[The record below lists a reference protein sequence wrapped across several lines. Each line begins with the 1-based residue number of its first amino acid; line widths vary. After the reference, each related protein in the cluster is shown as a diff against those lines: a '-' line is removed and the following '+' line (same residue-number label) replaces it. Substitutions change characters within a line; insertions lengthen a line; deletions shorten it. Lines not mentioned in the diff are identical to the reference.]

1 MSGIVIA
8 DATKADIPAIAGIL
22 NHAVLN
28 TTAVW
33 YDEPQTDE
41 WMTAWFETRRA
52 KGWPVLVA
60 RNEGRVVGY
69 ASYGEFRSRWGYR
82 DTMEHSV
89 YVDPSAHRGGIGRML
104 LTNLVGRAERNGV
117 HVLVGGIADD
127 NVASLALHRTLGF
140 GEVARM
146 PEVGQKF
153 GKWLTLVFMQKI
165 LSP

>member
-1 MSGIVIA
+1 MSGIEIT
-8 DATKADIPAIAGIL
+8 DATMADIPAIAKIL

-41 WMTAWFETRRA
+41 WMAAWFDLRCG

-60 RNEGRVVGY
+60 RSEGRVVGY
-69 ASYGEFRSRWGYR
+69 ASYGEFRSRYGYR

-89 YVDPSAHRGGIGRML
+89 YVDPSVHRGGIGRML
-104 LTNLVGRAERNGV
+104 LTELIERAEMNGV

-127 NVASLALHRTLGF
+127 NTASMALHEALGF
-140 GEVARM
+140 QEVARM

-153 GKWLTLVFMQKI
+153 GRWLTLIFMQKI
-165 LSP
+165 L